1 LPPLTAGVAYQNPTS
16 PAASSHENSNVIAIN
31 TPLSRISEITNTQSE
46 IECQRNVIEELK
58 RQLELSKSART
69 IKSAGKKPV
78 SNGQTSLHY
87 GIVIPQLEDYWS
99 RDKFLPELWHKWFTI
114 GDPPKFCHVMTKGV
128 TPPPGYEGLPEYY
141 EKVLINMIITKWRAL
156 KSNATKAMRDWWKS
170 KCFHWITH
178 DANTIYSISH
188 HLLEQ
193 NLMGS
198 LHHTELVK
206 YMLHPRKC
214 KLSLLLQDPKETDNS
229 SDEDEVLLSIKD
241 LGKSLYSLLL
251 CCARNIYTLV
261 SNIASRYSCNLAL
274 T

>member
-1 LPPLTAGVAYQNPTS
+1 MMSRFNLSLSSLIPRKLFGSPDDSETNSIITSVHDHTSEQHIMAVDMSNALPPLTAGVPCQNPTS
-16 PAASSHENSNVIAIN
+16 PAASSHENSYVNAIN
-31 TPLSRISEITNTQSE
+31 TPMSRISEITNTQSE
-46 IECQRNVIEELK
+46 IERQRNEIEELK

-170 KCFHWITH
+170 KCFH
-178 DANTIYSISH
+178 
-188 HLLEQ
+188 
-193 NLMGS
+193 
-198 LHHTELVK
+198 
-206 YMLHPRKC
+206 
-214 KLSLLLQDPKETDNS
+214 
-229 SDEDEVLLSIKD
+229 
-241 LGKSLYSLLL
+241 
-251 CCARNIYTLV
+251 
-261 SNIASRYSCNLAL
+261 
-274 T
+274 